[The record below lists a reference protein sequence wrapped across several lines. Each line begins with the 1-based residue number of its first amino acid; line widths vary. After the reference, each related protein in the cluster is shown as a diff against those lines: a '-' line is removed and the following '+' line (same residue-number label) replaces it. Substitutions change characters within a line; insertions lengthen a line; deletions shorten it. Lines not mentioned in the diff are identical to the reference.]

1 MKNKPI
7 GMLIMIAALVL
18 VATILVIVIV
28 ASTGGEDETT
38 PVSTST
44 TAPTSPPVPVSSTV
58 PISSTSTPVSS
69 TTPTTAAPVPESTE
83 KAGEDGKIT
92 VPSADAS
99 TGLLIDVSTNNPY
112 KYELENI
119 FKGDHE
125 TTQEEIAKTD
135 YKRLVSASD
144 LIMTP
149 GWTHYVRKD
158 TYNALVAMMTTFN
171 AQSGTTKAIQISG
184 YTAAMSEALT
194 DPFITGYTVSLLG
207 YNDGTLGLNYG
218 PNKVTVDGETMTY
231 DKWFAK
237 YGATYGFFY
246 EGLSGSDNLKKGT
259 LRYVGTIHAA
269 GVTTAGSL
277 TAYLAGIKDGTITT
291 TTASDGTTWNLS
303 YVAASSEETTEITV
317 GANAVYTVSGD
328 NSGGFIVAV
337 QAK

>member
-1 MKNKPI
+1 MNLKKI
-7 GMLIMIAALVL
+7 SALILALVL

-44 TAPTSPPVPVSSTV
+44 TAPTSPLVPVSSTEA
-58 PISSTSTPVSS
+58 PISSTATPVSS
-69 TTPTTAAPVPESTE
+69 TTPVTAAPIPESTE

-99 TGLLIDVSTNNPY
+99 TGHLIDVSATTPY
-112 KYELENI
+112 AYDLENI

-207 YNDGTLGLNYG
+207 YSGGTLGLNYG

-237 YGATYGFFY
+237 YSATYGFFY

-269 GVTTAGSL
+269 GVTEAGSL
-277 TAYLAGIKDGTITT
+277 SAYLAGIKDGTITT
-291 TTASDGTTWNLS
+291 VTASDGTTWNLS
-303 YVAASSEETTEITV
+303 YVAASSEENTEITV

-328 NSGGFIVAV
+328 NNGGFIVAV